1 MIEQFIP
8 AIIAMVSGGAILFQR
23 VHNRIAEIDKR
34 VDTLELRVVESYV
47 SKSDFQ
53 LALEKMEGHMER
65 IESKLDKIVI
75 NCK

>member
-8 AIIAMVSGGAILFQR
+8 AVIALISGGAILFQR
-23 VHNRIAEIDKR
+23 VHNRIGEIDKR
-34 VDTLELRVVESYV
+34 VDQVELRVVESYV

>member
-1 MIEQFIP
+1 
-8 AIIAMVSGGAILFQR
+8 MVSGGAILFQR

-34 VDTLELRVVESYV
+34 VDQVELRVVESYV

>member
-8 AIIAMVSGGAILFQR
+8 AVIALVSGGAILFQR

-34 VDTLELRVVESYV
+34 VDQVELRVVESYV

>member
-1 MIEQFIP
+1 MFEQFIP

-34 VDTLELRVVESYV
+34 VDQVELRVVESYV

>member
-1 MIEQFIP
+1 MLEQFIP
-8 AIIAMVSGGAILFQR
+8 AVIALVSGGAILFQR

-34 VDTLELRVVESYV
+34 VDQVELRVVESYV

-53 LALEKMEGHMER
+53 LAIEKMEGHMER

>member
-1 MIEQFIP
+1 MFEQFIP
-8 AIIAMVSGGAILFQR
+8 AVIALVSGGAILFQR

-34 VDTLELRVVESYV
+34 VDQVELRVVESYV